1 MFDKKTIL
9 LAYHERKVRNVL
21 RHKLKPNY
29 DLLFAEDGVQAVRVY
44 ESHAERIATIVIEL
58 RLPKLNG
65 RAVTQW
71 VHHILPDLP
80 VIISGS
86 VIDPD
91 LKELLANPSVRFIQK
106 PLRLSELTQLLHE
119 TVGRRAPP
127 ESSS

>member
-1 MFDKKTIL
+1 M
-9 LAYHERKVRNVL
+9 
-21 RHKLKPNY
+21 
-29 DLLFAEDGVQAVRVY
+29 QAVRVY
-44 ESHAERIATIVIEL
+44 ESHAERIATLVIEL

-71 VHHILPDLP
+71 VHHIFPDLP

-91 LKELLANPSVRFIQK
+91 VKELLANPSVRFIQK
-106 PLRLSELTQLLHE
+106 PLRLSELKQLLHE

-127 ESSS
+127 DSCR